1 MTAQTRAR
9 RRSRPITAPR
19 SNENRIL
26 VAAAGDR
33 ESLGAL
39 RLAAALAER
48 DKAKV
53 MLLGVSTP
61 FPHNVSTLVSMR
73 QPVAIDEVSR
83 RAVLEDVE
91 DSVRQIP
98 GADQWTKRAVVG
110 FTADVISQTAAT
122 WQASM
127 ILLGIGP
134 QGRIK
139 RLLSH
144 GTAVDVMRRARVP
157 VLAVHPSATTLPTHA
172 MAAVDFTAASTT
184 SALLAARLLGDG
196 GTLTVAHACAFG
208 NAEPREGDLVDLY
221 RAGARAKLE
230 EVVRDLRRRTRH
242 RVESVMLKGD
252 PAKAILAYAR
262 ETNCDLIALGGHEL
276 GLMDRILLGSVRTQ
290 ILRGARCSVLI
301 APPKTLS
308 PRGGRS

>member
-1 MTAQTRAR
+1 MTAFTRAR

-33 ESLGAL
+33 ESRGAL
-39 RLAAALAER
+39 LLASALAQR
-48 DKAKV
+48 DAAKV

-61 FPHNVSTLVSMR
+61 IPHNVSTLVSMR
-73 QPVAIDEVSR
+73 RPVPIDEVSR

-91 DSVRQIP
+91 DSVSQIP
-98 GADQWTKRAVVG
+98 GANQWTKQAVVG
-110 FTADVISQTAAT
+110 FTADAISEMAAT

-127 ILLGIGP
+127 ILLGIGRH
-134 QGRIK
+134 GRLK

-144 GTAVDVMRRARVP
+144 GTAVDVMRRASVP
-157 VLAVHPSATTLPTHA
+157 VLAVHPNATALPTHA
-172 MAAVDFTAASTT
+172 MAAVDFTAASMT
-184 SALLAARLLGDG
+184 SAELAARLLGDDG
-196 GTLTVAHACAFG
+196 ILTVAHVCAFG
-208 NAEPREGDLVDLY
+208 NVEPREGDLVDLY

-230 EVVRDLRRRTRH
+230 QVVRDLRSRTKH
-242 RVESVMLKGD
+242 RVVGVMLKGEPGD
-252 PAKAILAYAR
+252 AILAYAR
-262 ETNCDLIALGGHEL
+262 RMQCDLIALGGHEQ

-301 APPKTLS
+301 APPKAVS
-308 PRGGRS
+308 RKRGRS